1 MSKIDELKCVLCD
14 KHRDE
19 PLMTRQVRRP
29 DEPFALHADKNGIIG
44 FHISCVEKYAASMKK
59 LA

>member
-14 KHRDE
+14 KHGDE
-19 PLMTRQVRRP
+19 PLMMRQVQRP

-44 FHISCVEKYAASMKK
+44 FHISCVEKYATSMIE